1 MPLIR
6 QKKNIFNKR
15 FEKVTVRK
23 EAVKEITLLKLGNT
37 ESLSSMLQTHKEYL
51 NPFYLKGIE

>member
-37 ESLSSMLQTHKEYL
+37 ESLSSMLQTHK
-51 NPFYLKGIE
+51 